1 MRFLSS
7 LASRPVAAIL
17 SAALL
22 VAPLGTAPARADQ
35 SDKIVFDV
43 VLKGI
48 RAGELAINGKITD
61 GAYGANG
68 VLQTAGLVGLLR
80 KIKFSASVS
89 GLYDGQKFTPMKYSE
104 VDDAPGR
111 KSKHQIIY
119 NNGTPVSVSQQPP
132 RKPSPRD
139 VDPAKQGGTVDPLTA
154 LYAVLRDVPR
164 DEACKLDVKM
174 YDGAR
179 RSQVRLFEPKPDGKN
194 IVCSGEYRRLAGFS
208 EKDMKEKSRF
218 AFTLYYEPS
227 PNGGLQ
233 VDKIETDT
241 LYGKGRLTRQ

>member
-1 MRFLSS
+1 MTSLSNR
-7 LASRPVAAIL
+7 LPRAL
-17 SAALL
+17 TAALTAAL
-22 VAPLGTAPARADQ
+22 VIAPLGAAPARAEQ

-89 GLYDGQKFTPMKYSE
+89 GLHDGQKFTPLKYSE

-111 KSKHQIIY
+111 KSKHQIVY

-132 RKPSPRD
+132 RKPSVPPSTKGKPSAPTPSPVAPPRG
-139 VDPAKQGGTVDPLTA
+139 PACTRPLTA
-154 LYAVLRDVPR
+154 RSRGALV
-164 DEACKLDVKM
+164 
-174 YDGAR
+174 AR
-179 RSQVRLFEPKPDGKN
+179 RGLPGAVGLKCEAAAQVAVDLVEFEGVAAHARDRHT
-194 IVCSGEYRRLAGFS
+194 ERA
-208 EKDMKEKSRF
+208 
-218 AFTLYYEPS
+218 T
-227 PNGGLQ
+227 
-233 VDKIETDT
+233 
-241 LYGKGRLTRQ
+241 